1 MNERNKPANN
11 KPATEEKQSF
21 GAGLNFKKE
30 ILTPV
35 VYTYS
40 LTPQGKLAYRWL
52 GPMQMKQTSVGCRK
66 IM

>member
-11 KPATEEKQSF
+11 KPAIEEKQSF

-52 GPMQMKQTSVGCRK
+52 GPMQVKQTSVGCRK